1 MFGVKDKGETSRLI
15 DTCIREFLVSD
26 KATDNYR
33 PSSSSNPVMALAL
46 QISHDFGSC
55 RLNFSSKDER
65 SLLYIILQKICG
77 DLINILR
84 VILEKSPINGS
95 L

>member
-33 PSSSSNPVMALAL
+33 PSSSSSNPVMAHAL
-46 QISHDFGSC
+46 QNLSRFWI
-55 RLNFSSKDER
+55 LPPSKDER
-65 SLLYIILQKICG
+65 SLLYIILQKICD

-84 VILEKSPINGS
+84 VILEKSPINGR

>member
-46 QISHDFGSC
+46 QNLSRFW
-55 RLNFSSKDER
+55 
-65 SLLYIILQKICG
+65 ILPPQFFK
-77 DLINILR
+77 
-84 VILEKSPINGS
+84 
-95 L
+95 